1 MLIQLYKGTVENAI
15 PALTAGT
22 TTSVAKHSKGHNA
35 LIVFANIT
43 GTGAWTIK
51 IQGATSKNGTY
62 LDLYDQNGNQVTTG
76 SISGDRAQFFVGLPN
91 YFKIVAT
98 EDTNGATIQVDYEL
112 LSV

>member
-15 PALTAGT
+15 PALTAET

-62 LDLYDQNGNQVTTG
+62 LDLYIT
-76 SISGDRAQFFVGLPN
+76 ISHAIELSELKYNADKNWIHGMWKRSRDVSDR
-91 YFKIVAT
+91 
-98 EDTNGATIQVDYEL
+98 
-112 LSV
+112 LSMREC